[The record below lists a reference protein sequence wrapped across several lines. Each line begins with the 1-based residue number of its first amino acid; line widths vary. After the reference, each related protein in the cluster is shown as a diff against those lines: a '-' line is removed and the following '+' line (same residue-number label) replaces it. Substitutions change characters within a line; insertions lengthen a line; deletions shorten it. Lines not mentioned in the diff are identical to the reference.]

1 MNIPVD
7 PPRFS
12 NHGFLEAVEPVRQC
26 RCWRCRWREA
36 GYARPCPRW
45 RDALRQHIFSEKLPA
60 RRVGTPDAVSWPVA
74 MRPHVLGML
83 ALLPHAQ
90 TMVGPSLHLL
100 RPSAAATRSA
110 GVSCAAAGGD
120 RKSRKA
126 KAHAQQMK
134 TMDAKLEGDASF
146 FWQCVARH
154 QSGGVISGISGL
166 VPVKRDAAYLF
177 GEAANPPAHLPHACP
192 HACPPTCPPACPPAR
207 PPAPLLTC
215 SPACPPTAH
224 LPAC

>member
-1 MNIPVD
+1 
-7 PPRFS
+7 
-12 NHGFLEAVEPVRQC
+12 
-26 RCWRCRWREA
+26 
-36 GYARPCPRW
+36 
-45 RDALRQHIFSEKLPA
+45 
-60 RRVGTPDAVSWPVA
+60 

-100 RPSAAATRSA
+100 RPSAAATRLA

-177 GEAANPPAHLPHACP
+177 GEAANPPAHLPTRLPA
-192 HACPPTCPPACPPAR
+192 PPAHPPAR
-207 PPAPLLTC
+207 PPARPLARLPPC
-215 SPACPPTAH
+215 SPARLPAHPPPT
-224 LPAC
+224 